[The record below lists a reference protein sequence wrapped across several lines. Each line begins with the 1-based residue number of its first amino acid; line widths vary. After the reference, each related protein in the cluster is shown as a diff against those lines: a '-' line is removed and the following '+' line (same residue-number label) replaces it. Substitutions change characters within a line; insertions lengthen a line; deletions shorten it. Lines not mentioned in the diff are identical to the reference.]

1 MVSSYPPASPSRSP
15 RADLHI
21 MFMQLTQQLAEGS
34 TVPLTLKFETAGTV
48 EVELMVGTI
57 NADEPACEHTE
68 H

>member
-1 MVSSYPPASPSRSP
+1 
-15 RADLHI
+15 

-34 TVPLTLKFETAGTV
+34 TVPLTLMFETAGTV
-48 EVELMVGTI
+48 EVQLMVGAI